1 MAGMS
6 GMAGMASM
14 AAFMVLVTMLSGG
27 FVAGLKAGHAFNS
40 FPLMAGKWEIG
51 NMRSG
56 QNDRG
61 LALVRLDRLAASGGL
76 EQTLRAG
83 DATVALQLP
92 AWADFELPE
101 AEA

>member
-1 MAGMS
+1 
-6 GMAGMASM
+6 
-14 AAFMVLVTMLSGG
+14 
-27 FVAGLKAGHAFNS
+27 
-40 FPLMAGKWEIG
+40 MAGKREIG

-56 QNDRG
+56 RNDRG